1 MTSTPLGTPL
11 LEAAGLH
18 TYYGASHV
26 LRGVD
31 LTIGPG
37 ESVGLLGRNGMGKTT
52 TIRSLLG
59 LTPPR
64 RGTVTLDGHPVTGA
78 PPHVIARRGV
88 ALVPE
93 GRGIFPNLT
102 VAENL
107 TMAARSG
114 SAHAEVWTLE
124 RVLAMFP
131 PLAERMDTWG
141 NLLSGGQQQML
152 SVGRAL
158 MTNPRLLI
166 LDEATEGLAPRV
178 RADIW
183 SVVRSI
189 KAAGIATLIVDK
201 DLETLLDVCDRCV
214 ILAKGQV
221 VYAGSAGD
229 LAADPQAHLRFLGI

>member
-1 MTSTPLGTPL
+1 MSQAAL
-11 LEAAGLH
+11 LKAAGLH
-18 TYYGASHV
+18 TYYGTSHV

-31 LTIGPG
+31 LTVRPG

-52 TIRSLLG
+52 TIRSILG

-64 RGTVTLDGHPVTGA
+64 RGTVTLDGQPVTGA
-78 PPHVIARRGV
+78 PSHAIARRGV

-102 VAENL
+102 VRENL
-107 TMAARSG
+107 TMAARPAPSD
-114 SAHAEVWTLE
+114 SPAEDWTLD
-124 RVLAMFP
+124 RVLTLFP
-131 PLAERMDTWG
+131 PLAERLDMWG

-166 LDEATEGLAPRV
+166 LDEATEGLAPRI
-178 RADIW
+178 RHEIW
-183 SVVRSI
+183 SVVRVI

-201 DLETLLDVCDRCV
+201 DLETILRVCDHCV
-214 ILAKGQV
+214 ILAKGEV
-221 VYAGSAGD
+221 VHAGPASD
-229 LAADPQAHLRFLGI
+229 LAADPEIHVRFLGI